1 MATNIENQNTDQS
14 LFENGAT
21 WLRADFHL
29 HTIKDKEFKFDGNPS
44 DFFNQYID
52 RLIAEKINV
61 GIITNHNKFDK
72 EEYSNLRKKAQ
83 KENIW
88 ILPGVELSVND
99 GSNGIH
105 CLIVFDNE
113 QWLTNGEDYI
123 NQFLTSAFE
132 GIANRENEN
141 TRCKYS
147 LAETLDKL
155 NYHRINGRNS
165 FVIMAHVDQDSGFF
179 KELDGGRIK
188 QLAENENFRSFVL
201 GFQKLRTFEKLSVY
215 KEWFD
220 NKLPALIEGSDC
232 KTIDGVGK
240 PHEQN
245 GKAKKT
251 FIKIG
256 AFNFDALMYALLDPE
271 NRLSEDYPKIEK
283 AYLKSITFT
292 TTKWKNKKISFN
304 PGMNNFIG
312 IRGSGKST
320 LIETVRYALD
330 IPIGNNSHEPKYKER
345 LVQNFLGSG
354 GKLEVEM
361 IDRNG
366 KTYISERI
374 YGESPTLFE
383 LSSNGEK
390 ELQYSLKSNAIINKP
405 LYYGQKDLS
414 DIGGETSTEDLI
426 NKLMGEKLNS
436 VRQEIDEQSS
446 KIINLIAEIRKVDK
460 QLSQKEE
467 IDARKAAIEK
477 DMKIFKEL
485 EIDKKLNKQIEFNK
499 DSNRL
504 DSLIEFEDS
513 LISEIENVYKEFIGS
528 FANHLSYESKE
539 NLELFKQV
547 YETFAKFQQAFQSL
561 AEIVKK
567 LQAEKGNLEKLR
579 KTFAE
584 KYEELKEEFSEIKR
598 TINLPNIEADT
609 YVKLSKDFDLQNA
622 KLNEIKK
629 LGERKLALRKSLAQ
643 SLTQLRTLW
652 HKEFGLVQEEIEK
665 LNKDQSAIQIE
676 IEFKGNK
683 DRFKEFL
690 KGYVRGSGLRDALI
704 GDIADAYPD
713 LIEIY
718 NDFAVEGSN
727 INTLCS
733 GGNNLQNF
741 KSKFA
746 ENINEFLTYRIPDKF
761 TIFYKGRRLDEHS
774 LGQRASALIIFILT
788 LKENDLIIIDQPED
802 DLDNQTIYLDVITE
816 LKKLKGQTQF
826 IFATHNPN
834 IPVLGDCEQLLSCTY
849 NNNIIETKVGS
860 IDNKE
865 IQQNIVDIMEG
876 GDEAFKQRKMIYEL
890 WKH

>member
-29 HTIKDKEFKFDGNPS
+29 HTIKDKEFKFDGNPN

-52 RLIAEKINV
+52 RLIGEKINI

-271 NRLSEDYPKIEK
+271 NRLSEDYPKIDK

-390 ELQYSLKSNAIINKP
+390 ELQYSLKSSAIINKP

-446 KIINLIAEIRKVDK
+446 KVINLIAEIRKVDK

-513 LISEIENVYKEFIGS
+513 LIAEIENVYKEYIGS

-547 YETFAKFQQAFQSL
+547 YESFTKFQQAFQSL
-561 AEIVKK
+561 AEIVKM
-567 LQAEKGNLEKLR
+567 LQTEKGNLEKLR
-579 KTFAE
+579 KTFEE

-629 LGERKLALRKSLAQ
+629 LRERKLALRKSLAQ

-704 GDIADAYPD
+704 GDIADTYPD

-741 KSKFA
+741 KSKFV

>member
-1 MATNIENQNTDQS
+1 MATNTENQNTDQS

-29 HTIKDKEFKFDGNPS
+29 HTIKDKEFKFDGNPN

-52 RLIAEKINV
+52 KLIAEKINV

-271 NRLSEDYPKIEK
+271 NRLSEDYPRIEK

-390 ELQYSLKSNAIINKP
+390 ELQYSLKSSAIINKP

-460 QLSQKEE
+460 QLSQK
-467 IDARKAAIEK
+467 
-477 DMKIFKEL
+477 
-485 EIDKKLNKQIEFNK
+485 
-499 DSNRL
+499 
-504 DSLIEFEDS
+504 
-513 LISEIENVYKEFIGS
+513 
-528 FANHLSYESKE
+528 
-539 NLELFKQV
+539 
-547 YETFAKFQQAFQSL
+547 
-561 AEIVKK
+561 
-567 LQAEKGNLEKLR
+567 
-579 KTFAE
+579 
-584 KYEELKEEFSEIKR
+584 
-598 TINLPNIEADT
+598 
-609 YVKLSKDFDLQNA
+609 
-622 KLNEIKK
+622 
-629 LGERKLALRKSLAQ
+629 
-643 SLTQLRTLW
+643 
-652 HKEFGLVQEEIEK
+652 
-665 LNKDQSAIQIE
+665 
-676 IEFKGNK
+676 
-683 DRFKEFL
+683 
-690 KGYVRGSGLRDALI
+690 
-704 GDIADAYPD
+704 
-713 LIEIY
+713 
-718 NDFAVEGSN
+718 
-727 INTLCS
+727 
-733 GGNNLQNF
+733 
-741 KSKFA
+741 
-746 ENINEFLTYRIPDKF
+746 
-761 TIFYKGRRLDEHS
+761 
-774 LGQRASALIIFILT
+774 
-788 LKENDLIIIDQPED
+788 
-802 DLDNQTIYLDVITE
+802 
-816 LKKLKGQTQF
+816 
-826 IFATHNPN
+826 
-834 IPVLGDCEQLLSCTY
+834 
-849 NNNIIETKVGS
+849 
-860 IDNKE
+860 
-865 IQQNIVDIMEG
+865 
-876 GDEAFKQRKMIYEL
+876 
-890 WKH
+890 